1 MVWARLRIE
10 AGIFPSRIQRL
21 PKLAP
26 PLLPARTQYRSRN
39 AVPSLRYLFPRTRL
53 KARARLSALDHY
65 KSDTLSYWKTAVQS
79 RIYRFIVN
87 RQEKNKPRR
96 LAKEIVARRLEPG
109 GRARILEATRSKD
122 ARPPIESSLAQA
134 GIPRMPEAGNGYAL
148 GPERGARRK
157 KLAGYLKAANELRQS
172 YQAQYLGSGT
182 DGPANEDEGSTPGV
196 LPDVSVVRSGDE
208 EMLLF
213 PSYARRHHQ
222 RHGNAPQK
230 PGTNE
235 DIRDAQGSGDAEY
248 WKRQWDKYEDD
259 NAVVDVDIRGW
270 VYAPHKGQM
279 TRKNRLLVGIAR
291 HLSGVPAP
299 STSRPGSRAV
309 SPHHA
314 NLGARGVK
322 SEEEI
327 VEKEADSI
335 ERRGQGEADVA
346 GRGGF
351 SETPSNATDRSSLYG
366 SPAQS
371 RSTSPDSRYVA
382 DSPLSRPVTVSLGDE
397 ASSTARLK
405 RGSWSHPSDMS
416 PEELAMANANLM
428 LRLKPF
434 LTTPLVQ
441 TPLTVFFYNEDQSK
455 SRTTYTNEAGHFQI
469 RAPLDFVPTHVR
481 VLASDKLS
489 TTEEVRIT
497 EPKGISMISDID
509 DTIKH
514 SAIGSGAKEIFRNA
528 FIRDLGDLTIEGVKE
543 WYEQMAS
550 MGVKLHYV
558 SNAPWQLYPVL
569 TTFFAQAGLP
579 RGSFHL
585 KQYTGMLQGIFE
597 PVAERKKG
605 TLEKIMNDFPYR
617 RFLLVGDSG
626 EADLEL
632 YTDIVL
638 ANPGRIL
645 GVFIRDVT
653 TTQPQRFFDST
664 TLSRKPPRSP
674 LLRGRS
680 GGVSPKLRPL
690 ESTQLDGPPPPLPPR
705 ASSTRSLTTQA
716 SANTTSGPK
725 MGTLIDFDE
734 GPPPP
739 LHSQDSL
746 TGAEKPVSKRTGSV
760 TTTRSLPPSL
770 PSKPLALRSITSG
783 QVPVMTP
790 IASGEVP
797 TQSTMNRASLSS
809 LPSTTPIDRKPVP
822 PPPPPKRGSKSAAS
836 TSEMAQNPNVPAEP
850 SPLSQIQTSPSTP
863 IPPSSEPGSRAT
875 SQERYSYR
883 AAARNKLASAYS
895 ALPSW
900 YPSSPPNNPPPTAS
914 PQQIPTDA
922 PKTSRPPPPLPPRR
936 NLSSYPAAAAHYAS
950 NRLSGGWS
958 GSSAADNKDGASSE
972 EPSIDE
978 GPLLTKKEELW
989 IRRWARAKEILDD
1002 KGVVLRSWRVGSD
1015 VAHEAVNLV
1024 EAALKDELE
1033 CKDDRQDGRRK

>member
-1 MVWARLRIE
+1 M
-10 AGIFPSRIQRL
+10 QRL
-21 PKLAP
+21 
-26 PLLPARTQYRSRN
+26 
-39 AVPSLRYLFPRTRL
+39 
-53 KARARLSALDHY
+53 
-65 KSDTLSYWKTAVQS
+65 
-79 RIYRFIVN
+79 
-87 RQEKNKPRR
+87 
-96 LAKEIVARRLEPG
+96 G
-109 GRARILEATRSKD
+109 GRARIARFIRSQD
-122 ARPPIESSLAQA
+122 ARPYIGSSAAQA
-134 GIPRMPEAGNGYAL
+134 SVANMSEAGNGYGSGL
-148 GPERGARRK
+148 ERGARRK

-182 DGPANEDEGSTPGV
+182 DGPASEDEGSIPGAF
-196 LPDVSVVRSGDE
+196 PDVSVVRNGDE

-213 PSYARRHHQ
+213 PSYARRHHK
-222 RHGNAPQK
+222 RPGVASDK

-235 DIRDAQGSGDAEY
+235 DIRDAQGPGDAEY
-248 WKRQWDKYEDD
+248 WKKQWDKYEDE
-259 NAVVDVDIRGW
+259 NAVIDVDIRGW

-299 STSRPGSRAV
+299 SSSRPSSRAA
-309 SPHHA
+309 SPYRTNQEICA
-314 NLGARGVK
+314 TKN
-322 SEEEI
+322 EEEL

-346 GRGGF
+346 WRGGF
-351 SETPSNATDRSSLYG
+351 SETPSNATETSSLYS
-366 SPAQS
+366 SPVQS
-371 RSTSPDSRYVA
+371 RSASPDGKELANR
-382 DSPLSRPVTVSLGDE
+382 PLARPVTAASLGDLP
-397 ASSTARLK
+397 SSRARNK
-405 RGSWSHPSDMS
+405 QSSWSQPSEMS
-416 PEELAMANANLM
+416 PEELYVANANLM

-441 TPLTVFFYNEDQSK
+441 TPLTVFFYNDEQSK
-455 SRTTYTNEAGHFQI
+455 SRTIYTNEAGHFQI
-469 RAPLDFVPTHVR
+469 RAPLDFTPTHVR

-489 TTEEVRIT
+489 ATEEVRIT

-514 SAIGSGAKEIFRNA
+514 SAIGGGAKEIFRNA

-569 TTFFAQAGLP
+569 KTFFAQAGLP
-579 RGSFHL
+579 QGSFHL
-585 KQYTGMLQGIFE
+585 KQYSGMLQGIFE

-605 TLEKIMNDFPYR
+605 TLEKIMNDFPHR

-664 TLSRKPPRSP
+664 TLSRKPQKSP

-680 GGVSPKLRPL
+680 GGLSPKLRPL
-690 ESTQLDGPPPPLPPR
+690 ESTQSEGPPPPLPPR
-705 ASSTRSLTTQA
+705 ASSSRSLSSQA
-716 SANTTSGPK
+716 SRTNSSGPK
-725 MGTLIDFDE
+725 MGTLIDVDDN
-734 GPPPP
+734 PTPSPQ
-739 LHSQDSL
+739 LHRTPTD
-746 TGAEKPVSKRTGSV
+746 TEKPFPTRTGSV
-760 TTTRSLPPSL
+760 ATTRSPPPTL
-770 PSKPLALRSITSG
+770 PSKPLALRTITSG

-790 IASGEVP
+790 INSGQVP
-797 TQSTMNRASLSS
+797 TKASIDGASLSS
-809 LPSTTPIDRKPVP
+809 PPSKTSISRKPAP
-822 PPPPPKRGSKSAAS
+822 PPPPPPRRGLK
-836 TSEMAQNPNVPAEP
+836 TSSSISELPQNSNIPVDP
-850 SPLSQIQTSPSTP
+850 SPLSQIQTSSSTSK
-863 IPPSSEPGSRAT
+863 PPPSEPGSRAT

-883 AAARNKLASAYS
+883 TAAKNKLASAYN

-900 YPSSPPNNPPPTAS
+900 NPTTPPDGSPPTAS
-914 PQQIPTDA
+914 PQQMPLDGT
-922 PKTSRPPPPLPPRR
+922 KMSRPPPPLPPRR
-936 NLSSYPAAAAHYAS
+936 GLSSYPAAAAQYAS

-958 GSSAADNKDGASSE
+958 GSSADRDGCASE
-972 EPSIDE
+972 EPGMEE

-989 IRRWARAKEILDD
+989 VRRWARAKEIFDE
-1002 KGVVLRSWRVGSD
+1002 KNVVLRSWRVGSD
-1015 VAHEAVNLV
+1015 VAHEAENLV
-1024 EAALKDELE
+1024 EAAFRDENGNNSQ
-1033 CKDDRQDGRRK
+1033 RGGRE